1 VCAKEKERREGEVR
15 ERERER
21 GREREREIVIC
32 KRIKLFWRVCFGH
45 PQLVMTKYDL

>member
-15 ERERER
+15 ERGRE
-21 GREREREIVIC
+21 GEREREIVIC
-32 KRIKLFWRVCFGH
+32 KCIKLFWRVCFGH